1 MIQLG
6 FNKDEDLVIASR
18 IQPFTDVS
26 ASTNDDFDDSE
37 RVSSHQNILCSKH
50 EKNRGIKVIFSF
62 FLCNFIHF
70 LVVKF
75 MNFKWVV
82 FNLINFDV
90 DWVCKFKDLVENRG
104 LD

>member
-1 MIQLG
+1 MSERFDPSIKLFGKMIQLG
-6 FNKDEDLVIASR
+6 FTKDEDLVIASR

-62 FLCNFIHF
+62 FCVISFIF
-70 LVVKF
+70 WL
-75 MNFKWVV
+75 
-82 FNLINFDV
+82 
-90 DWVCKFKDLVENRG
+90 
-104 LD
+104 